1 MNDEQLR
8 CIAELRQYPADKLC
22 LCKFQR
28 LQHQKALPLM
38 AICERI
44 VSGKSP
50 GGIQPD
56 LHSRVPGLPG
66 QAISVLYAVGEAAGF
81 GGGMHGW
88 RAFEGKFLGGCILSG
103 RLAVKA
109 IASVG

>member
-1 MNDEQLR
+1 MNDAQLR
-8 CIAELRQYPADKLC
+8 CIAKLRKYPADKLC

-28 LQHQKALPLM
+28 LQHEKALPLM
-38 AICERI
+38 TICKRI
-44 VSGKSP
+44 VSRKSP

-56 LHSRVPGLPG
+56 LHSRVPDLTG
-66 QAISVLYAVGEAAGF
+66 QATSGLHAVGEAAGF

-88 RAFEGKFLGGCILSG
+88 PAFEGKFPGGCILSG

-109 IASVG
+109 IASGG

>member
-8 CIAELRQYPADKLC
+8 CISELRQYQADKLC
-22 LCKFQR
+22 LCEFQR
-28 LQHQKALPLM
+28 LQHEKTLPLM

-44 VSGKSP
+44 VSRKSP

-56 LHSRVPGLPG
+56 LHRRAPGLTG
-66 QAISVLYAVGEAAGF
+66 QATPGLYAGGEAAGF
-81 GGGMHGW
+81 GGGMHGL
-88 RAFEGKFLGGCILSG
+88 RAFEGKFLGGCILFG

>member
-8 CIAELRQYPADKLC
+8 CTAELRQYQADKLC
-22 LCKFQR
+22 LCKFER
-28 LQHQKALPLM
+28 LQHEKALPLM
-38 AICERI
+38 AMCERI
-44 VSGKSP
+44 VSRKSP

-56 LHSRVPGLPG
+56 LHSRVPGLSG
-66 QAISVLYAVGEAAGF
+66 QATPGLYAVGETAGF

-88 RAFEGKFLGGCILSG
+88 PAFVGKFLGGCILSG